1 MKTDAIKVAI
11 DGAVDYLRAHPDE
24 ARSTDSLAT
33 ARIVDGLVVEVT
45 GPGGESLTTDMVR
58 SVGGTASAP
67 SPGWL
72 LRAAEASCVAT
83 LIAMRA
89 AQVGVALDEL
99 EVDVDSESDDRGILG
114 VEDSVRA
121 GPLSGRVI
129 VRIAA
134 AGVPGETLREIAE
147 WGIAHCPV
155 YDAVENG
162 VPIAEG
168 DHHRVT
174 GPAAALEPVLRAIP
188 ELAEGELEIAP
199 LPGGITNHN
208 YLVGVAGSPDRV
220 VVRVP
225 GRDTH
230 LLGIDREAEVAA
242 TRSAA
247 ALGIGPE
254 VVAYL
259 AADGLIVTRYLAGRV
274 LVPADLATPAVLDR
288 VAVALRTL
296 HAGPAIPGTFDPV
309 ATGRTYIEQARARG
323 VAISPL
329 ALEAASVV
337 DRIASTGVFGSS
349 AMAPCHNDLL
359 AANLID
365 DGSAIRIVD
374 WEYAAMGDPR
384 FDLANLAQDNELDD
398 GVARGPAH
406 DLRRPPARRPSPR
419 GADPHARRLGLPRGG
434 LGRPPA
440 GDQRP

>member
-1 MKTDAIKVAI
+1 M
-11 DGAVDYLRAHPDE
+11 
-24 ARSTDSLAT
+24 
-33 ARIVDGLVVEVT
+33 
-45 GPGGESLTTDMVR
+45 
-58 SVGGTASAP
+58 
-67 SPGWL
+67 
-72 LRAAEASCVAT
+72 
-83 LIAMRA
+83 
-89 AQVGVALDEL
+89 
-99 EVDVDSESDDRGILG
+99 
-114 VEDSVRA
+114 
-121 GPLSGRVI
+121 
-129 VRIAA
+129 
-134 AGVPGETLREIAE
+134 
-147 WGIAHCPV
+147 
-155 YDAVENG
+155 
-162 VPIAEG
+162 
-168 DHHRVT
+168 T

-288 VAVALRTL
+288 VAIALRTL

-323 VAISPL
+323 VTISPL

-337 DRIASTGVFGSS
+337 DRIASTGLSDRT

-398 GVARGPAH
+398 ASLVALLTTY
-406 DLRRPPARRPSPR
+406 D
-419 GADPHARRLGLPRGG
+419 
-434 LGRPPA
+434 GRPPDDRRLA
-440 GDQRP
+440 ELTLMRVVSDFREAAWGVLQQAISGLDEDFVAYADRHFERMREVAAASSFDEALRLVGSTSA